1 MKLSDSNE
9 STLENSLWKPS
20 LTTEIRSDIY
30 NILMHYNHKSK
41 RKEKYEICFY
51 IYHTRN
57 KMSKIDFEKVGFG
70 TIAIHA
76 GQEPD
81 PVYGALTTP
90 IYQTS
95 TFCFETVE
103 KGSQIFSGEIP
114 GFAYSRGGN
123 PTTATLERK
132 VAALECGEECV
143 ATASGMGAIGSV
155 FIALLKSGDHVISGE
170 CIYGCSNL
178 ILKET
183 LAKFGVEVTFLDTS
197 DLNAVEAAIKENTK
211 MIYFETPTNPTMV
224 LTDIQAI
231 STLARSKEI
240 YVVVD
245 NTFAPPPIQYPLK
258 LGADIVVH
266 SGTKYINGHG
276 DVICGFV
283 VGDSEDIGVIRKS
296 AVTKICG
303 STPSPFNSFLVLRG
317 LQTMELRMA
326 RHCENG
332 LTVAKYLESSP
343 YVEKVYY
350 PGLESHPQHELSE
363 KQMNGQYSGIMAFE
377 LKDGINGMDSFTA
390 CKKVVNQMKIAS
402 IAVSLGDPETLVQH
416 PASMTH
422 ANMSEEDRE
431 IAGIKDN
438 LIRFS
443 CGLENK
449 EDIIADFEQAF
460 SIL

>member
-1 MKLSDSNE
+1 
-9 STLENSLWKPS
+9 
-20 LTTEIRSDIY
+20 
-30 NILMHYNHKSK
+30 
-41 RKEKYEICFY
+41 
-51 IYHTRN
+51 
-57 KMSKIDFEKVGFG
+57 MSKIDLEKVGFG
-70 TIAIHA
+70 TLAIHA

-81 PVYGALTTP
+81 ALYGALATP

-123 PTTATLERK
+123 PTIATLERK
-132 VAALECGEECV
+132 VAALECGEGCV
-143 ATASGMGAIGSV
+143 ATASGMGAVGSV
-155 FIALLKSGDHVISGE
+155 FVALLEAGDHVISGE
-170 CIYGCSNL
+170 CVYGCTNMVL
-178 ILKET
+178 RET

-197 DLNAVEAAIKENTK
+197 DLIAVEAAIKENTK
-211 MIYFETPTNPTMV
+211 MIYFETPTNPTML
-224 LTDIQAI
+224 LTDIKAI
-231 STLARSKEI
+231 STLAHTKGI
-240 YVVVD
+240 CVVVD

-258 LGADIVVH
+258 LGADIVLH

-283 VGDSEDIGVIRKS
+283 IGNAKDIGVIRKS
-296 AVTKICG
+296 AATKLCG

-332 LTVAKYLESSP
+332 LAVAKYLESVP

-350 PGLESHPQHELSE
+350 PGLESHSQYELSE

-390 CKKVVNQMKIAS
+390 CKKVVNQMKMVS
-402 IAVSLGDPETLVQH
+402 IAVSLGDPATLIQH

-422 ANMSEEDRE
+422 ANMSQEDRKA
-431 IAGIKDN
+431 AGIKDS
-438 LIRFS
+438 LIRLS